1 MNKRNNE
8 CVTIFSSRFGDLTTN
23 IDQLMDETLRTLEE
37 KGGNEAEITVK
48 LKITMHECRVVD
60 ESGVGERVAKIPSFA
75 HKCTSVMKLQS
86 QYSGTIISDGCEI
99 VRDETCGWVMRPIAP
114 EQMSIFDE
122 EERT

>member
-1 MNKRNNE
+1 MNKRSNE
-8 CVTIFSSRFGDLTTN
+8 CVTIFSPRFNSLTTN
-23 IDQLMDETLRTLEE
+23 IDRLMDETMRTLEE

-48 LKITMHECRVVD
+48 LKITMHDCAVAND
-60 ESGVGERVAKIPSFA
+60 DGSERTARIPSFA

-99 VRDETCGWVMRPIAP
+99 VRDDTCGWVMRPVAP

-122 EERT
+122 EERV